1 MFNAGTTAAQ
11 LLAFL
16 QTTYQTK
23 ADSEYVSMVHPGATV
38 VIPDA
43 CLTNAYVQSVIN
55 LEPETKQKGRL
66 FNFLSTQRE
75 FSPDCD
81 ATTGLWNGLA
91 QCI

>member
-1 MFNAGTTAAQ
+1 MFSVGTTAAD
-11 LLAFL
+11 LLTFL

-23 ADSEYVSMVHPGATV
+23 ADSEYVSMIHPGATV

-81 ATTGLWNGLA
+81 SATGLWANLGN
-91 QCI
+91 CV